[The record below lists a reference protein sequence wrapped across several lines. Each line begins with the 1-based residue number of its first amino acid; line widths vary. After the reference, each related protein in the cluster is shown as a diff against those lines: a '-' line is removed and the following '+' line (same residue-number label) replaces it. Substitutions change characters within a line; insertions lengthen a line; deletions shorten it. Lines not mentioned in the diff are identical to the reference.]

1 MKKRLLVYSL
11 YFYPDVASIGQIL
24 TELCE
29 GLQDDFDI
37 TVICAVP
44 SYTGK
49 IEEKYKGKRFYFEKY
64 QKINIIRVSVPE
76 FVKSN
81 KFSRIKNILTYFI
94 NAVIA
99 TFKTGPQDI
108 ILTVSDPPIL
118 GGLLGVIGKKL
129 KKCRLVYNIQ
139 DFSPEAIEA
148 VGYIKSK
155 FIISL
160 LRKIDNFTCK
170 RSDTVIVVGRDM
182 QQTLISR
189 FKGKKVPNNIVIN
202 NWADET
208 KLYPLDKNHPKVL
221 EFRKR
226 YDLEDK
232 FVIMY
237 SGNLG
242 LYYDLENII
251 KVFAEFKNREDIVFV
266 FIGDGAVKR
275 NLVSYVEQNNI
286 KNIKFIPYQPKE
298 ELNYSLNAADVH
310 IVCNAKGIKGVSVPS
325 KVYSA
330 IAVRKPIIGI
340 LEEGSEARLLIEE
353 LNCGKCTNPG
363 DYDGIKAIIQEFIL
377 NKNELS
383 FYTKDIR
390 LSKLDSI
397 NKYREVLNRLLNE

>member
-1 MKKRLLVYSL
+1 MKKRLLVYSI
-11 YFYPDVASIGQIL
+11 YFYPDVASLGQIL

-44 SYTGK
+44 NYTGK

-76 FVKSN
+76 FVKGN

-108 ILTVSDPPIL
+108 ILTVSQPPIL

-129 KKCRLVYNIQ
+129 KKCKLVYNIQ
-139 DFSPEAIEA
+139 DFGPEVIEA

-160 LRKIDNFTCK
+160 LRKIDKFTCK
-170 RSDTVIVVGRDM
+170 KSDTVIVVGRDM

-251 KVFAEFKNREDIVFV
+251 KVFAEFKNRKDIVFV

-325 KVYSA
+325 KVYSV
-330 IAVRKPIIGI
+330 IAVKKPIIGI

-353 LNCGKCTNPG
+353 LNCGKCINPG

-377 NKNELS
+377 NKNEYS

-397 NKYREVLNRLLNE
+397 NKYREVLSRLLNE